1 MSPQQTCKWALA
13 CSGPMGLIAASVV
26 EIRAEIRR
34 RLALCGKPD
43 LAPLVVP
50 SRHTVAAWEV
60 DFTGI
65 PDSDLELCLLIV
77 TAVQRSFALS
87 PAPHQPTAP
96 SGAETSPL

>member
-43 LAPLVVP
+43 LAPLVIP
-50 SRHTVAAWEV
+50 SRRSAAAWEV

-65 PDSDLELCLLIV
+65 ADGDLDLCMLV
-77 TAVQRSFALS
+77 VATVQRSFALS
-87 PAPHQPTAP
+87 PAAHQPAAP
-96 SGAETSPL
+96 IRG